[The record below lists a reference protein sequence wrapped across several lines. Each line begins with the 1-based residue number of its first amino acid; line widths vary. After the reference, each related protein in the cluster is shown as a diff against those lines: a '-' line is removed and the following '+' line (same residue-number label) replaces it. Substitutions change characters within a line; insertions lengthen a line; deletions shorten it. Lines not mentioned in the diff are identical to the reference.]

1 MLQITIKDTKSN
13 EVIYDEQVSFI
24 VMQAAEGD
32 GTRSIR
38 HKTEDASAN
47 DIMGCIN
54 AVRKEAAEILELLA
68 NTVDEALDA
77 VCSDED
83 NDE

>member
-1 MLQITIKDTKSN
+1 MLHITIKDLNTN

-24 VMQAAEGD
+24 VMQAAEKD

-38 HKTEDASAN
+38 HKTEDASVN

-54 AVRKEAAEILELLA
+54 AVRKEATEVLELLA
-68 NTVDEALDA
+68 KAVDEALDA